1 VKWIRASQRRRAW
14 KLKNGK
20 SVLVRPI
27 RLEDEPL
34 MLELFRSF
42 SSDTVRYRFFH
53 IIRDMPHEELVRYC
67 SIDFVSELAFVAEI
81 EERERKQ
88 LIGVVRLC
96 LD

>member
-1 VKWIRASQRRRAW
+1 MKGIRASQRRGAW
-14 KLKNGK
+14 KLKNGQ
-20 SVLVRPI
+20 VVVVRPI